1 MEVADDQVEP
11 SREVYASKLAIN
23 ASRESKAPDA
33 MRSA

>member
-1 MEVADDQVEP
+1 MTRPKP
-11 SREVYASKLAIN
+11 SREVYASKLAMN